1 MSVGTPVVPMGSAIT
16 ASCTIHRERCRGLE
30 DGQPHISWLL
40 DSEPMAGRQ
49 RRGVG
54 GTEVSELSVPQL
66 NRPQAKLW
74 CCVEWNGTKQRV
86 GMAEIRAGCK
96 CVAVLRAHL
105 LCSDAEQRLLSAG
118 LLWGR
123 HIRAMLPSSSAG
135 CSPQTPLASPPTSA
149 ACWTSV
155 TMG

>member
-1 MSVGTPVVPMGSAIT
+1 MGSAVT
-16 ASCTIHRERCRGLE
+16 ASCTIRRERCRGLE
-30 DGQPHISWLL
+30 DGQPLISWLL

-54 GTEVSELSVPQL
+54 GTEVSELRVPQL

-86 GMAEIRAGCK
+86 GVAEIRAGCK
-96 CVAVLRAHL
+96 CAAMQRAHL
-105 LCSDAEQRLLSAG
+105 LCSDAALQLVAGG
-118 LLWGR
+118 LLWG
-123 HIRAMLPSSSAG
+123 HPIRGMLPSSSPG
-135 CSPQTPLASPPTSA
+135 CSPQTPPASLPTSA
-149 ACWTSV
+149 ACWTLV